1 MNTNSPHVEKNSEI
15 PNERTR
21 AAMAEADEILLNR
34 RKRLG
39 ILQG

>member
-21 AAMAEADEILLNR
+21 AAMAEADEYIAAWK
-34 RKRLG
+34 KRME
-39 ILQG
+39 QE